1 MTYAAYSDVV
11 NRWTDSV
18 DLPATQS
25 QVETLL
31 SDAEAILL
39 REFPNLAADVAA
51 DSIPESLVVMVEVAM
66 VTRRLRNPAGVRSI
80 QEGAGPFQQTITHGG
95 DDPGSLYLT
104 DEERRLL
111 STNAY
116 KNKAFSID
124 LTPSTW
130 RSTPYS
136 DGVWWPL

>member
-1 MTYAAYSDVV
+1 MTYAAYSDVI

-18 DLPATQS
+18 ELPASQP

-31 SDAEAILL
+31 ADAEAILL
-39 REFPNLAADVAA
+39 REFPNLVADVT
-51 DSIPESLVVMVEVAM
+51 DETITESLVVMVEVAM

-111 STNAY
+111 STNTY

-124 LTPSTW
+124 TTPSTW
-130 RSTPYS
+130 RSA
-136 DGVWWPL
+136 DDFDRVWWTW

>member
-1 MTYAAYSDVV
+1 MTYATYSDVA

-18 DLPATQS
+18 DLPATQP

-39 REFPNLAADVAA
+39 REFPNLVTDLAEAA
-51 DSIPESLVVMVEVAM
+51 IPESLVVMVEVAM

-124 LTPSTW
+124 QTPSTW
-130 RSTPYS
+130 RSTA
-136 DGVWWPL
+136 DFDRVWWTL

>member
-1 MTYAAYSDVV
+1 MTYATYSDVV
-11 NRWTDSV
+11 NRWTDSEE
-18 DLPATQS
+18 LPATQA

-39 REFPNLAADVAA
+39 RELPNLAADID
-51 DSIPESLVVMVEVAM
+51 DSKIPESLAVLVEVAM
-66 VTRRLRNPAGVRSI
+66 VTRKLRNPAGVRSI

-111 STNAY
+111 TTNAH
-116 KNKAFSID
+116 KNKAFSVNQ
-124 LTPSTW
+124 TPSYW
-130 RSTPYS
+130 RSG
-136 DGVWWPL
+136 DFDRVWWTL

>member
-1 MTYAAYSDVV
+1 MTYAVYSDVV

-18 DLPATQS
+18 ELPATQS

-31 SDAEAILL
+31 TDAEAILL
-39 REFPNLAADVAA
+39 REFSNLVADVTAGT
-51 DSIPESLVVMVEVAM
+51 IPESLVVMVEVAM

-130 RSTPYS
+130 RSTG
-136 DGVWWPL
+136 DFDRVWWTL

>member
-18 DLPATQS
+18 DLPATQP

-31 SDAEAILL
+31 EDAEAILL
-39 REFPNLAADVAA
+39 REFPNLAADVASE
-51 DSIPESLVVMVEVAM
+51 SISMSLVVMVEVAM

-80 QEGAGPFQQTITHGG
+80 QEGAGPYQQTITHGG

-111 STNAY
+111 STNVY

-124 LTPSTW
+124 MTPSFW
-130 RSTPYS
+130 RPPYS
-136 DGVWWPL
+136 DEVWWTT

>member
-11 NRWTDSV
+11 NRWTDPV
-18 DLPATQS
+18 ELPATQA

-31 SDAEAILL
+31 TDAEAILL
-39 REFPNLAADVAA
+39 RELPNLEAEVTAE
-51 DSIPESLVVMVEVAM
+51 SIAESLVVMVEVAM
-66 VTRRLRNPAGVRSI
+66 VTRKLRNPAGARSI
-80 QEGAGPFQQTITHGG
+80 QEGAGAYQQTVTHGG

-111 STNAY
+111 STNTY

-124 LTPSTW
+124 TTPSTW
-130 RSTPYS
+130 RSAS
-136 DGVWWPL
+136 DSGEVWWTW

>member
-11 NRWTDSV
+11 NRWTDTV
-18 DLPATQS
+18 ELPATQA

-31 SDAEAILL
+31 ADAESILM
-39 REFPNLAADVAA
+39 REFRSLAEDVAA

-66 VTRRLRNPAGVRSI
+66 VTRKLRNPAGLRSI
-80 QEGAGPFQQTITHGG
+80 QEGAGSYQQTLTHGG

-124 LTPSTW
+124 MTPSTW
-130 RSTPYS
+130 RSAS
-136 DGVWWPL
+136 DSGEVWWTL

>member
-18 DLPATQS
+18 DLPATQP

-31 SDAEAILL
+31 SDAESILL

-130 RSTPYS
+130 RSTA
-136 DGVWWPL
+136 DFDRVWWTL

>member
-1 MTYAAYSDVV
+1 MTYAEYSDVV

-18 DLPATQS
+18 ELPASQS

-31 SDAEAILL
+31 ADAESILL
-39 REFPNLAADVAA
+39 REFSNLVTDVTAGK
-51 DSIPESLVVMVEVAM
+51 IPESLVVMVEAAM

-80 QEGAGPFQQTITHGG
+80 QEGAGPYQQTITHGG
-95 DDPGSLYLT
+95 DEPGSLYLS

-124 LTPSTW
+124 QTPSTW
-130 RSTPYS
+130 RSS
-136 DGVWWPL
+136 VDACEVWWTM